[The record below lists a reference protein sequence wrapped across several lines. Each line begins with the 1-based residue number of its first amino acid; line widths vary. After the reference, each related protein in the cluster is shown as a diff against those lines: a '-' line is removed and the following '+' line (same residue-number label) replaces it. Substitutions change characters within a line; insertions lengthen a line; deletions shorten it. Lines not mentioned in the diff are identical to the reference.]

1 MSLICD
7 ETGRAIEHGAVLMA
21 GTRDDV
27 EFFSALSQ
35 EVLERIPET
44 LMCPTPCEP
53 SKGGMNIHEAM
64 ASRNL
69 TGNYSTS
76 DFRLK
81 GFCFSVSDETA
92 QTYLPKHATRYPA
105 PMLRVQR

>member
-1 MSLICD
+1 MSLICA
-7 ETGRAIEHGAVLMA
+7 ETGQGIEYGAVLMA

-35 EVLERIPET
+35 EVLERIPEAE
-44 LMCPTPCEP
+44 MSSTPCEP
-53 SKGGMNIHEAM
+53 NKGGINIHEAM

-76 DFRLK
+76 DFRLG
-81 GFCFSVSDETA
+81 GFCFSISNEAA
-92 QTYLPKHATRYPA
+92 QKYLPKHATRYPA
-105 PMLRVQR
+105 PMLRAQR